1 MTELETLQRAKM
13 YIDKLA
19 NGVNP
24 LDDTP
29 VPDGEAINNVRLS
42 RCFFYIS
49 DILRQVIE
57 NGGTIGKAAK
67 PQKVPFSSSYDQLC
81 SFPYSD
87 TPISVSEIARRISAL
102 SSEVRDNGMKS
113 FKPQSIN
120 VFLLNAGFLEE
131 VETSAGKKTKRPTET
146 GRALGIL
153 MDSRTGPNG
162 SYTVVV
168 YNREAQQFVIDNI
181 DAVLTIDRR

>member
-1 MTELETLQRAKM
+1 MRRLFIHM
-13 YIDKLA
+13 YHGGDDRLLGLI
-19 NGVNP
+19 P
-24 LDDTP
+24 LDEAKRLLE
-29 VPDGEAINNVRLS
+29 VRPDLFIFLT
-42 RCFFYIS
+42 
-49 DILRQVIE
+49 L
-57 NGGTIGKAAK
+57 
-67 PQKVPFSSSYDQLC
+67 
-81 SFPYSD
+81 
-87 TPISVSEIARRISAL
+87 SEIARRISAL